1 MREWV
6 ILGHLALLA
15 AMCSAGVEARGAE
28 QKLGEAPGAEGSHGE
43 EAKDE
48 PLLQDTPAPPEEQ
61 LPLLQAGPPHPPPRE
76 VEREGK
82 MEEREGKEGKKGGKE
97 EGRKGKEEKEDGE
110 AEEGEEEGDEED
122 EEGAGGGGIVLVALG
137 GGEDEVAMAQMAA
150 LLSLNGHRVSAIVYG
165 PGPREERFPAGV
177 KVLELGVSEDDPLYP
192 GGSSVAVAPG
202 EEEGAEWVSGRVLAS
217 RARACGLFSRLAW
230 VEAVF
235 RRARLVVTPLFLHD
249 LCVLTLAQRVGV
261 PVVGVVTSRVGAWWV
276 WDNLGVLPPLA
287 TTPVPPATMQELDI
301 WARASNI
308 ARHYGYVSSLRQ
320 QWQVPALTA
329 LDASWSPAP
338 TIDALYASL
347 ARVLVAWDPLLD
359 AHLPHTPIV
368 LPVGGFHYS
377 TGRMTK
383 DVLVPALLN
392 RAGVL
397 VVSAGG
403 REAWLGPDALAAL
416 HSALRPTSY
425 TVLWRVSHPHLQPN
439 VTLEEM
445 NSASAKFVYKEY
457 LPLSDVLSHPRPR
470 LLVSTCGD
478 AEAKGGCH
486 FGFPRLLPSPFPR
499 IKKIAWTPPK
509 KILGGLGISGV
520 KVIGML
526 TIPTNGTF
534 VITGIAEVVPASRA
548 TVPALKEALSKLAG
562 DRSYRERGRRIAEDL
577 HDSSLS
583 PSDRLLFALE
593 RVLRRPNSLRYRPP
607 ASTLYL
613 LQQSNADVYLLLLIL
628 LTTLLGVLI
637 AAGIVALPILL
648 KKQKAKAD

>member
-15 AMCSAGVEARGAE
+15 VMCIAGVEARGAE
-28 QKLGEAPGAEGSHGE
+28 QKLGEALGAEGSHE

-48 PLLQDTPAPPEEQ
+48 PLLTSPEEQ
-61 LPLLQAGPPHPPPRE
+61 VLLQAGPPHPPPKE

-82 MEEREGKEGKKGGKE
+82 MEEKERRKE
-97 EGRKGKEEKEDGE
+97 EREEKKEKEEKE
-110 AEEGEEEGDEED
+110 AEEGEEEDAEE
-122 EEGAGGGGIVLVALG
+122 EEGGGGGGGIVLVALG
-137 GGEDEVAMAQMAA
+137 GGEDEVVMAQMAA
-150 LLSLNGHRVSAIVYG
+150 LLHLNGHRVSAIVYG

-217 RARACGLFSRLAW
+217 RARACGLFSRLPW
-230 VEAVF
+230 VEAAF

-287 TTPVPPATMQELDI
+287 TTPVPPTTMQELDI

-308 ARHYGYVSSLRQ
+308 ARHYGYISSLRQ

-329 LDASWSPAP
+329 LDASWSPTP

-403 REAWLGPDALAAL
+403 REAWLGQDALAAL

-425 TVLWRVSHPHLQPN
+425 TVLWRISHPHLQPN
-439 VTLEEM
+439 VTLEET
-445 NSASAKFVYKEY
+445 NAASAKFVYKEY
-457 LPLSDVLSHPRPR
+457 LPLNDVLSHPRHR

-478 AEAKGGCH
+478 AEAMAAAY
-486 FGFPRLLPSPFPR
+486 FGSPTLCLPVTTDQKLASDAL
-499 IKKIAWTPPK
+499 KKI
-509 KILGGLGISGV
+509 
-520 KVIGML
+520 
-526 TIPTNGTF
+526 
-534 VITGIAEVVPASRA
+534 GIAEVVPASSA

-562 DRSYRERGRRIAEDL
+562 DRSYRERARRIAEDL

-607 ASTLYL
+607 ASTLFL

-637 AAGIVALPILL
+637 AVGIVALPILL

>member
-15 AMCSAGVEARGAE
+15 VMCIGGVEGRGAE
-28 QKLGEAPGAEGSHGE
+28 QILGDEARE
-43 EAKDE
+43 E
-48 PLLQDTPAPPEEQ
+48 PLLQDAQTPAGEQ
-61 LPLLQAGPPHPPPRE
+61 VLPGAGPPHPPPRE

-82 MEEREGKEGKKGGKE
+82 MEEKEEKKEERDGKKE
-97 EGRKGKEEKEDGE
+97 EQEEKEDGKE
-110 AEEGEEEGDEED
+110 AVEEGEEEEE
-122 EEGAGGGGIVLVALG
+122 EGGGIVLVALG
-137 GGEDEVAMAQMAA
+137 GGEDEVVMAQMAA
-150 LLSLNGHRVSAIVYG
+150 LLHLNGHRVSAIVYG
-165 PGPREERFPAGV
+165 PGPREERFPQGV
-177 KVLELGVSEDDPLYP
+177 KVLELGVSEDDPLHP

-217 RARACGLFSRLAW
+217 RARACGLFSRLPW
-230 VEAVF
+230 VEARF
-235 RRARLVVTPLFLHD
+235 RSARLVVTPLFLHD

-261 PVVGVVTSRVGAWWV
+261 PAVGVVTSRVGAWWV

-301 WARASNI
+301 WSRAGNI

-329 LDASWSPAP
+329 LDASWSPTP

-377 TGRMTK
+377 TGHMTK

-403 REAWLGPDALAAL
+403 REAWLGQDALAAL
-416 HSALRPTSY
+416 HSVLRPTSY
-425 TVLWRVSHPHLQPN
+425 TVLWRISHPHLQPN
-439 VTLEEM
+439 VTLEEL
-445 NSASAKFVYKEY
+445 NSATAKFVYKEY
-457 LPLSDVLSHPRPR
+457 LPLNDVLSHPRHR

-478 AEAKGGCH
+478 SEAMAAAY
-486 FGFPRLLPSPFPR
+486 FGSPTLCLPVTTDQKLASEALR
-499 IKKIAWTPPK
+499 K
-509 KILGGLGISGV
+509 
-520 KVIGML
+520 IGMA
-526 TIPTNGTF
+526 
-534 VITGIAEVVPASRA
+534 VVVPASSA

-637 AAGIVALPILL
+637 AVAIVTLPILL